1 MKPLDYTQQHNNNN
15 NEYKYWHDTQK
26 HGSIIIIF
34 KFNQIAAYRKIESGN
49 DNNNN
54 SFNISSLYY
63 NVLNII

>member
-34 KFNQIAAYRKIESGN
+34 KFNQIALPIEK
-49 DNNNN
+49 
-54 SFNISSLYY
+54 
-63 NVLNII
+63 